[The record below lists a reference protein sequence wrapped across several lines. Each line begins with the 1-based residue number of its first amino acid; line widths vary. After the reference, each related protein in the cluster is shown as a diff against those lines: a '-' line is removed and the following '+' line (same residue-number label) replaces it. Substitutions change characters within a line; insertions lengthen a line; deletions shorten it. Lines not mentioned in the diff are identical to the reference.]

1 MQIERY
7 VQKIKVESKV
17 GIPPQ
22 YTSIL
27 RGM

>member
-22 YTSIL
+22 YTSMP